1 MTDRARTVSRPL
13 APIAALG
20 LAFVLVGCG
29 GGESGGSSASKPVV
43 TGPDGRKLFQTNCA
57 TCHGDT
63 GHGDGIAAAALA
75 VKPRNLT
82 TEPYKYVD
90 IAAASGSEIDALSA
104 YIKVGRVENG
114 MPPFGHMKEE
124 EIKAMAKFVSGLR
137 PKPNFVEEKP
147 AAGGEQPA
155 PAGGE
160 AGGAAGGGG

>member
-1 MTDRARTVSRPL
+1 MTDRARTVSRSL
-13 APIAALG
+13 APIAAIG
-20 LAFVLVGCG
+20 LAFTLVGCG

-43 TGPDGRKLFQTNCA
+43 TGPDGKKLFENNCA
-57 TCHGDT
+57 TCHGNT
-63 GHGDGIAAAALA
+63 GHGDGLAAAGLA

-90 IAAASGSEIDALSA
+90 IVAASGSEVDALAA

-147 AAGGEQPA
+147 AEGGE
-155 PAGGE
+155 AGGE
-160 AGGAAGGGG
+160 AGGEG